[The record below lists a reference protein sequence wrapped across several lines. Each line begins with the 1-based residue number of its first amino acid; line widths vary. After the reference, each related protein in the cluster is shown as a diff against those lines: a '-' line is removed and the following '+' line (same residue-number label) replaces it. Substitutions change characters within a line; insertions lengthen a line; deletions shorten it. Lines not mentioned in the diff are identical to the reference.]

1 MRMLIVQKFGG
12 SSLSNAEKVRR
23 VAGIIADTFCE
34 GNDVVVV
41 LSAQGDTTDDLLDK
55 AYEINPRPSKRE
67 LDVLLSTGEQVS
79 VALMS
84 MALEKIGLPVVSLT
98 GWQVQMSTNFE
109 YGGARIRSVSTERL
123 RQELDKRRIVIVTG
137 FQGVN
142 GTGDITTLGRG
153 GSDTSAVA
161 IAAALHADKCQIFT
175 DVTGVYTADPR
186 KIEGARKLDEIT
198 YDEMM
203 ELASLGAQVLHN
215 RSVEMAKRYG
225 VPLEVLSSYERVPGT
240 KVKEVVKNVEQ
251 MKISGIAK
259 DNNVARIAV
268 MGVPDEPGIAFK
280 LFRGLA
286 ASNINVDII
295 LQSIH
300 RDGTNDISFTVM
312 ESDFDKAMELVAQRR
327 DSIGFEEMFG
337 DKNVAKVSIVG
348 AGMLSSSG
356 VAATM
361 FEALSEAKIN
371 IQMIST
377 SEIKVSVLIDKA
389 SADRA
394 VQVIHNK
401 FFD

>member
-1 MRMLIVQKFGG
+1 MLIVQKFGG
-12 SSLSNAEKVRR
+12 SSVADAEKVAR
-23 VAGIIADTFCE
+23 VAGIIADTYCE

-41 LSAQGDTTDDLLDK
+41 LSAQGDTTDELLEK
-55 AYEINPRPSKRE
+55 AAEVNPNPSKRE
-67 LDVLLSTGEQVS
+67 LDVLLSTGEQIS

-84 MALEKIGLPVVSLT
+84 MALEKLGLPVVSLT

-109 YGGARIRSVSTERL
+109 YSNARIRSVSTERL
-123 RQELDKRRIVIVTG
+123 SQELDKRRIVVVTG

-161 IAAALHADKCQIFT
+161 IAAVLHADKCQIFT
-175 DVTGVYTADPR
+175 DVEGVFTADPR
-186 KIEGARKLDEIT
+186 KVEGAKKLDEIT

-225 VPLEVLSSYERVPGT
+225 VNLEVLSSYERKPGT
-240 KVKEVVKNVEQ
+240 QIKEVVNKVEQ

-259 DNNVARIAV
+259 DTNVARIAV
-268 MGVPDEPGIAFK
+268 VGVEDKPGIAFK
-280 LFRGLA
+280 IFRALA
-286 ASNINVDII
+286 NAKINVDII
-295 LQSIH
+295 LQSID
-300 RDGTNDISFTVM
+300 RNGTNDISFTVA
-312 ESDFDKAMELVAQRR
+312 ESELTRAFDILKDRKEAIGYRELFA
-327 DSIGFEEMFG
+327 E
-337 DKNVAKVSIVG
+337 KNVAKVSIVG

-356 VAATM
+356 IAATM
-361 FEALSEAKIN
+361 FEALCDAKIN

-377 SEIKVSVLIDKA
+377 SEIKVSVLIEESYADK
-389 SADRA
+389 A

-401 FFD
+401 FFS

>member
-1 MRMLIVQKFGG
+1 MLIVQKFGG
-12 SSLSNAEKVRR
+12 SSVADADKIRR
-23 VAGIIADTFCE
+23 VAGIIADTYCE

-41 LSAQGDTTDDLLDK
+41 LSAQGDTTDDLLEK
-55 AYEINPRPSKRE
+55 AAEINPNPSKRE
-67 LDVLLSTGEQVS
+67 LDVLLSTGEQIS
-79 VALMS
+79 VALMG
-84 MALEKIGLPVVSLT
+84 MALERMGLPVVSLT
-98 GWQVQMSTNFE
+98 GWQIQMSTNFD
-109 YGGARIRSVSTERL
+109 YGNARIRTVSTERI
-123 RQELDKRRIVIVTG
+123 RQELDKRRIVVITG

-161 IAAALHADKCQIFT
+161 IAAAIHADKCQIYT
-175 DVTGVYTADPR
+175 DVEGVFTADPR
-186 KIEGARKLDEIT
+186 KVEGARKLDEIT

-225 VPLEVLSSYERVPGT
+225 VDLEVLSSYERKPGT

-259 DNNVARIAV
+259 DRNVARIAV
-268 MGVPDEPGIAFK
+268 VGVPDEPGIAFK
-280 LFRGLA
+280 LFRVLA
-286 ASNINVDII
+286 NSNINVDII
-295 LQSIH
+295 LQSID
-300 RDGTNDISFTVM
+300 RNGTNDISFTVS
-312 ESDFDKAMELVAQRR
+312 ESDFEKAMELVQERKN
-327 DSIGFEEMFG
+327 SIGYADLYG

-356 VAATM
+356 VAAMM

-377 SEIKVSVLIDKA
+377 SEIKVSVLIDEGD
-389 SADRA
+389 ADKA

-401 FFD
+401 FFN

>member
-1 MRMLIVQKFGG
+1 MLIVQKFGG
-12 SSLSNAEKVRR
+12 SSVANTEKVMR
-23 VAGIIADTFCE
+23 VAGIIADTYCE

-41 LSAQGDTTDDLLDK
+41 LSAQGDTTDELLEK
-55 AYEINPRPSKRE
+55 AAAINPNPSKRE
-67 LDVLLSTGEQVS
+67 LDVLLSTGEQIS
-79 VALMS
+79 VALMG
-84 MALEKIGLPVVSLT
+84 MALEKMGLPVVSLT
-98 GWQVQMSTNFE
+98 GWQVQMSTNFD
-109 YGGARIRSVSTERL
+109 YGNARIRSVSTERI
-123 RQELDKRRIVIVTG
+123 RQELDKRRIVVVTG

-175 DVTGVYTADPR
+175 DVEGVFTADPR
-186 KIEGARKLDEIT
+186 KVAGARKLDEIT

-225 VPLEVLSSYERVPGT
+225 VDLEVLSSYERKPGT

-268 MGVPDEPGIAFK
+268 VGVPDEPGIAFK
-280 LFRGLA
+280 LFRTLA
-286 ASNINVDII
+286 NSKINVDII
-295 LQSIH
+295 LQSID
-300 RDGTNDISFTVM
+300 RNGTNDISFTVS
-312 ESDFDKAMELVAQRR
+312 ESDYEKAMELVAERK
-327 DSIGFEEMFG
+327 DSIGFKDLYG

-348 AGMLSSSG
+348 AGMLTSSG

-361 FEALSEAKIN
+361 FEALSDAKIN

-377 SEIKVSVLIDKA
+377 SEIKVSVLIDKGN
-389 SADRA
+389 ADKA

-401 FFD
+401 FFN

>member
-1 MRMLIVQKFGG
+1 MLIVQKFGG
-12 SSLSNAEKVRR
+12 SSVADAEKITR
-23 VAGIIADTFCE
+23 VAGIIADTYCE
-34 GNDVVVV
+34 GHDVVVI
-41 LSAQGDTTDDLLDK
+41 LSAQGDTTDDLLAK
-55 AYEINPRPSKRE
+55 AAEINPAPSKRE

-84 MALEKIGLPVVSLT
+84 MALEKLGLPVVSLT
-98 GWQVQMSTNFE
+98 GWQIQLSTNFD
-109 YGGARIRSVSTERL
+109 YGNARIHKVSNERIQ
-123 RQELDKRRIVIVTG
+123 QELDKRRIVIICG

-142 GTGDITTLGRG
+142 GIGDITTLGRG

-161 IAAALHADKCQIFT
+161 IAASIHADKCQIFT
-175 DVTGVYTADPR
+175 DVEGVFTADPR
-186 KIEGARKLDEIT
+186 KVDGARKLDEIT

-225 VPLEVLSSYERVPGT
+225 VDLEVLSSYVRKPGT

-268 MGVPDEPGIAFK
+268 CGVKDKPGIAFR
-280 LFRGLA
+280 LFRILA
-286 ASNINVDII
+286 KSKINVDII
-295 LQSIH
+295 LQSID
-300 RDGTNDISFTVM
+300 RNGLNDISFTVA
-312 ESDFDKAMELVAQRR
+312 ESDYEKALELVKENQEV
-327 DSIGFEEMFG
+327 IGFDAVTGET
-337 DKNVAKVSIVG
+337 KVAKVSIVG

-356 VAATM
+356 IASTM
-361 FEALSEAKIN
+361 FEALSDAGIN

-377 SEIKVSVLIDKA
+377 SEIKVSVLIDEIN
-389 SADRA
+389 ADKA

-401 FFD
+401 FFN